1 MLSIACPLA
10 AISRLLLQSCRG
22 SQILS
27 VVHLSAPTLCL
38 IPAFACTDAVELFE
52 RIDRYKVAV
61 PVVEDEKIEHQEE
74 IDVEKR
80 IAELKDGLE
89 KKRFKGVAIKKA
101 KEELEK
107 LMEKV
112 K

>member
-1 MLSIACPLA
+1 MKLKINKYFKCYIGTDLREYFP
-10 AISRLLLQSCRG
+10 G
-22 SQILS
+22 DKTS
-27 VVHLSAPTLCL
+27 VKTENGIRKTTGIIEKPEMEEIETL
-38 IPAFACTDAVELFE
+38 V
-52 RIDRYKVAV
+52 DRYKVAV